1 MKGKWLGAILVQFG
15 NTHLFGKFDHLSHI
29 DAKAAI
35 TDSMLELI
43 EQSEPIRICQ
53 SWDMVVGYAVN
64 LWWEIASDN
73 WSIQSIILTLSASWV
88 SSV

>member
-1 MKGKWLGAILVQFG
+1 MKENWVGTILVQFG
-15 NTHLFGKFDHLSHI
+15 DAHYLFGKFNHLSHI

-53 SWDMVVGYAVN
+53 S
-64 LWWEIASDN
+64 
-73 WSIQSIILTLSASWV
+73 
-88 SSV
+88 

>member
-1 MKGKWLGAILVQFG
+1 MKDNSVGAILVQYG
-15 NTHLFGKFDHLSHI
+15 NTHYLFGKFDHLSHI

-53 SWDMVVGYAVN
+53 S
-64 LWWEIASDN
+64 
-73 WSIQSIILTLSASWV
+73 
-88 SSV
+88 